1 MINKSILI
9 ILPAVDFSV
18 EEYLVIKRKFEKE
31 KIHLFIAST
40 TTLLCTGDTGL
51 KVSADVSLY
60 NIHETNFSA
69 VLFLGGKGIRNYWD
83 NSDFQSV
90 AGKFYNSN
98 KIVAA
103 ICSAPVILARAGML
117 NNKKATCYPIDKKE
131 IEIQGSI
138 YVDENV
144 VVDDRIITAQNP
156 ASAIDFADA
165 IINQIKITY
174 NEFT

>member
-18 EEYLVIKRKFEKE
+18 EEYLVIKRIFEKE
-31 KIHLFIAST
+31 KIHLFIASS

-69 VLFLGGKGIRNYWD
+69 VLFLGGKGVKNYWD
-83 NSDFQSV
+83 NTDFQSV
-90 AGKFYNSN
+90 ARKFYNSK

-103 ICSAPVILARAGML
+103 ICSAPVILARAGIL
-117 NNKKATCYPIDKKE
+117 KNKKATCYPMDKKE

-138 YVDENV
+138 CVDENV

-156 ASAIDFADA
+156 ASALDFANA